1 MEHLEA
7 VSADAP
13 PEERRRGSWEHGPRA
28 PSRVLLIDDDADIH
42 NLVGAMLRPIGVGLE
57 SAFDAASGVAQALNH
72 LPELILLDQE
82 LPDGTGVEVLHRI
95 KAEPLL
101 SNVPVIVVTG
111 TERRDVLTACFAGGA
126 SDYIRKPFFGAELR
140 ARVQSALER
149 QRMLAELGRAA
160 HVDSLTGLPNR
171 SLLHLRLQHAIDR
184 ARESDEFGFAVMF
197 IDFDRFKLINDSLGH
212 DVGDQLLIEIARRL
226 RNNLRAHDCIA
237 RDSAGPTVARLG
249 GDEFVVILDDVPSVE
264 LAMSIAERLLPVLE
278 QPYELAEHTVRS
290 SASVGVVHSS
300 GQYRQSDDM
309 LRDADI
315 AMYEAKSRGKNCYVL
330 FTPFMREAVHHRVRL
345 ENSLRDGI
353 GTNQFFLVYQPI
365 VSLED
370 RRVQSVEVLVRW
382 HHPELGLIS
391 PASFIPIAEETRL
404 ILPLSDHVLREAC
417 RQFVCWQREMPQQ
430 APDYISVNLSRVQ
443 LADPSVAERIMA
455 ILHETG
461 MPPECLQL
469 EVTES
474 QLMQHRS
481 MALDLLTS
489 LKRQGI
495 RLAMDDFGTG
505 YSSLSCL
512 QEYPFDV
519 LKVDRALTEN
529 VGRGRGYSALLHAV
543 MTLADNLGLDVV
555 AEGIE
560 QMEQLVLLQ
569 ALACPYG
576 QGYLLAKP
584 MEAAAFEA
592 WMADPAALKV
602 EAA

>member
-1 MEHLEA
+1 
-7 VSADAP
+7 
-13 PEERRRGSWEHGPRA
+13 
-28 PSRVLLIDDDADIH
+28 
-42 NLVGAMLRPIGVGLE
+42 
-57 SAFDAASGVAQALNH
+57 
-72 LPELILLDQE
+72 
-82 LPDGTGVEVLHRI
+82 
-95 KAEPLL
+95 
-101 SNVPVIVVTG
+101 
-111 TERRDVLTACFAGGA
+111 
-126 SDYIRKPFFGAELR
+126 
-140 ARVQSALER
+140 
-149 QRMLAELGRAA
+149 
-160 HVDSLTGLPNR
+160 
-171 SLLHLRLQHAIDR
+171 
-184 ARESDEFGFAVMF
+184 MF

-212 DVGDQLLIEIARRL
+212 DVGDQLLVEIAQRL

-264 LAMSIAERLLPVLE
+264 LATSIAERLLPVLE

-300 GQYRQSDDM
+300 GRYRHSDDM

-345 ENSLRDGI
+345 ENALRDGI
-353 GTNQFFLVYQPI
+353 GTEQFFLVYQPI

-382 HHPELGLIS
+382 RHPELGLIS

-404 ILPLSDHVLREAC
+404 ILPLSDHVLRDAC
-417 RQFVCWQREMPQQ
+417 RQFVCWQREMPEQ

-443 LADPSVAERIMA
+443 LADPTVAERIMG
-455 ILHETG
+455 ILRETG
-461 MPPECLQL
+461 MSPDCLQL

-474 QLMQHRS
+474 QLMQHRA

-489 LKRQGI
+489 FKRQGI

-576 QGYLLAKP
+576 QGYLLARP